1 MPPPAPP
8 PVEEELTC
16 PLVPRLIAAGAI
28 IAMLPPLVL
37 PWLLTVR
44 LLAPAAAW
52 IWAPPPPA
60 ARIMLPPAPALL
72 AELMLPPSVRLP
84 PRAAAPMS
92 APGLAIAPR
101 VRLPLVVSIC
111 TPAPWAATAPASDDW
126 LKMTAP
132 PTVPPRDR
140 PAAVNDEPGAT
151 GAALK

>member
-28 IAMLPPLVL
+28 IA
-37 PWLLTVR
+37 
-44 LLAPAAAW
+44 
-52 IWAPPPPA
+52 
-60 ARIMLPPAPALL
+60 MLPPAPALL

-132 PTVPPRDR
+132 PTVPPKDR